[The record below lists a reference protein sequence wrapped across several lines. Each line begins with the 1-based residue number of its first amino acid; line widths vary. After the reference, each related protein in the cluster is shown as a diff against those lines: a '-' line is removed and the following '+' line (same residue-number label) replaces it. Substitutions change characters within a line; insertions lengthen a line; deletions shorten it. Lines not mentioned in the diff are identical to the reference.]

1 MAFAQHDRIIRAGG
15 SAGPAAPSP
24 SSAAASDAAAPQP
37 PESVPEARTAAGLES
52 SPDPSAATG
61 AVESVDRQLSDL
73 DEVLAAIE
81 KATETL
87 ERTYADEIGAEQD
100 APPHGGQPD
109 RATTPGAEARSAS
122 SVEDEAAGEGS
133 A

>member
-24 SSAAASDAAAPQP
+24 SSAAANDAAAPQ
-37 PESVPEARTAAGLES
+37 SVPEARTASGLES
-52 SPDPSAATG
+52 SPGPSAATG